1 MYTKERYS
9 SPDCEI
15 INLKIEGVI
24 CASGLETGF
33 DPTFG
38 DPFNEEQNW
47 QLMKKI
53 TLLTIFGLALMALSA
68 CNKEEVTASRTL
80 KLDLNIIHDSD
91 TKAVKTGW
99 ESGDKIYVFFGKPAD
114 HTTPAYLTLTFD
126 GSSWTEAWTAGLEAE
141 IASTASGK
149 LHAVYTPGK
158 LGTISYDP
166 YYKEYRFTGSDHGW
180 YLKCENVSYTVSE
193 GVLAATLNMARPS
206 DFVQFYLEGQ
216 AANAG
221 KLQFSGDKILKVEVS
236 GLDQTRFRQ
245 GNYNYGR
252 PIDGVAYKGGLMFSG
267 LLKEDASGV
276 EASHTLTITDTKG
289 TRDTKD
295 DVVYTTK
302 ATKTMKYGDAFVL
315 PALDNAAW
323 TVTP

>member
-1 MYTKERYS
+1 
-9 SPDCEI
+9 
-15 INLKIEGVI
+15 
-24 CASGLETGF
+24 
-33 DPTFG
+33 
-38 DPFNEEQNW
+38 
-47 QLMKKI
+47 MKKI

-114 HTTPAYLTLTFD
+114 HTTPAYLTLTYN
-126 GSSWTEAWTAGLEAE
+126 GSTWTEDWTAGLEAE
-141 IASTASGK
+141 IASTASGT

-158 LGTISYDP
+158 LGTMSYSTYLKTYQFFD
-166 YYKEYRFTGSDHGW
+166 GDAGW

-206 DFVQFYLEGQ
+206 NFVQFYLEGQ

-221 KLQFSGDKILKVEVS
+221 KLQFSGDKILKVKVS
-236 GLDQTRFRQ
+236 SISETGFRQ
-245 GNYNYGR
+245 GNYGYGDA
-252 PIDGVAYKGGLMFSG
+252 IDGVAYKGGLMFSG
-267 LLKEDASGV
+267 LLKSDASGV
-276 EASHTLTITDTKG
+276 EASHKLTITDTKG

-295 DVVYTTK
+295 DVVYTTT

>member
-1 MYTKERYS
+1 
-9 SPDCEI
+9 
-15 INLKIEGVI
+15 
-24 CASGLETGF
+24 
-33 DPTFG
+33 
-38 DPFNEEQNW
+38 
-47 QLMKKI
+47 MKKI

-114 HTTPAYLTLTFD
+114 HPTPAYLTLTFD

-141 IASTASGK
+141 IASTASGT

-158 LGTISYDP
+158 LGTMSYSTYLKTYKFWDGDP
-166 YYKEYRFTGSDHGW
+166 GW
-180 YLKCENVSYTVSE
+180 YLKCEKVSYTVSE

-267 LLKEDASGV
+267 LLKSDARGV

>member
-1 MYTKERYS
+1 
-9 SPDCEI
+9 
-15 INLKIEGVI
+15 
-24 CASGLETGF
+24 
-33 DPTFG
+33 
-38 DPFNEEQNW
+38 
-47 QLMKKI
+47 MKKI

-80 KLDLNIIHDSD
+80 KLDLNIIHDID

-114 HTTPAYLTLTFD
+114 HPTPAYLTLTFD

-141 IASTASGK
+141 IASTASGT

-158 LGTISYDP
+158 LGTMSYSTYLKTYKFWDGDP
-166 YYKEYRFTGSDHGW
+166 GW

-193 GVLAATLNMARPS
+193 GVLAATLNMVRPS

-221 KLQFSGDKILKVEVS
+221 KLQFSGDKILKVKISSIS
-236 GLDQTRFRQ
+236 GTGFGQS
-245 GNYNYGR
+245 NYSYGYA
-252 PIDGVAYKGGLMFSG
+252 IDGVAYKGGLMFSG
-267 LLKEDASGV
+267 LLKSDARGI
-276 EASHTLTITDTKG
+276 ETSHTLKITDTKG
-289 TRDTKD
+289 TNDTKD
-295 DVVYTTK
+295 DVVYTITAMK
-302 ATKTMKYGDAFVL
+302 KMKYGDAFVL

>member
-1 MYTKERYS
+1 
-9 SPDCEI
+9 
-15 INLKIEGVI
+15 
-24 CASGLETGF
+24 
-33 DPTFG
+33 
-38 DPFNEEQNW
+38 
-47 QLMKKI
+47 MKKI

-99 ESGDKIYVFFGKPAD
+99 ESGDKIYVFFGKPED
-114 HTTPAYLTLTFD
+114 HTTPAYLTLTYN
-126 GSSWTEAWTAGLEAE
+126 GSTWTEDWTAGLEAE
-141 IASTASGK
+141 IAATASGT
-149 LHAVYTPGK
+149 LHAVYTPGT
-158 LGTISYDP
+158 LGTIIYDSYWKR
-166 YYKEYRFTGSDHGW
+166 YSFTGSDPGW

-221 KLQFSGDKILKVEVS
+221 KLQFSGDKILKVKIS
-236 GLDQTRFRQ
+236 GLTYSTQVYTTIFSQ
-245 GNYNYGR
+245 ANSSYGDA
-252 PIDGVAYKGGLMFSG
+252 IDGVAYKGGLMFSG
-267 LLKEDASGV
+267 ILKSNAKGV
-276 EASHTLTITDTKG
+276 ETSHTLTITDTKG

-295 DVVYTTK
+295 DVVYTTT

-323 TVTP
+323 SVTP

>member
-1 MYTKERYS
+1 
-9 SPDCEI
+9 
-15 INLKIEGVI
+15 
-24 CASGLETGF
+24 
-33 DPTFG
+33 
-38 DPFNEEQNW
+38 
-47 QLMKKI
+47 MKKI

-114 HTTPAYLTLTFD
+114 HPTPAYLTLTFD

-141 IASTASGK
+141 IASTASGT

-206 DFVQFYLEGQ
+206 NFVQFYLEGQ

-221 KLQFSGDKILKVEVS
+221 KLQFSGDKILKVKVS
-236 GLDQTRFRQ
+236 SISETGFKQ
-245 GNYNYGR
+245 GSHGYGSA
-252 PIDGVAYKGGLMFSG
+252 IDGVAYKGGLMFSG
-267 LLKEDASGV
+267 ILKSDARGI
-276 EASHTLTITDTKG
+276 ETSHTLKITDTKG
-289 TRDTKD
+289 TNDTAD
-295 DVVYTTK
+295 DVVYTIT
-302 ATKTMKYGDAFVL
+302 ATKKMKVNDAFVL

>member
-1 MYTKERYS
+1 
-9 SPDCEI
+9 
-15 INLKIEGVI
+15 
-24 CASGLETGF
+24 
-33 DPTFG
+33 
-38 DPFNEEQNW
+38 
-47 QLMKKI
+47 MKKI

-80 KLDLNIIHDSD
+80 KLDLNIIHGSD

-114 HTTPAYLTLTFD
+114 HTTPAYLTLTYN
-126 GSSWTEAWTAGLEAE
+126 GSTWTEDWTAGLEAE

-221 KLQFSGDKILKVEVS
+221 KLQFSGDKILKVKVS
-236 GLDQTRFRQ
+236 SISETGFKQ
-245 GNYNYGR
+245 GSHGYGSA
-252 PIDGVAYKGGLMFSG
+252 IDGVAYKGGLMFSG

-323 TVTP
+323 DVTP

>member
-1 MYTKERYS
+1 
-9 SPDCEI
+9 
-15 INLKIEGVI
+15 
-24 CASGLETGF
+24 
-33 DPTFG
+33 
-38 DPFNEEQNW
+38 
-47 QLMKKI
+47 MKKI

-80 KLDLNIIHDSD
+80 KLDLNIIHDID

-114 HTTPAYLTLTFD
+114 HPTPAYLTLTYN
-126 GSSWTEAWTAGLEAE
+126 GSTWTEDWTAGLEAE
-141 IASTASGK
+141 IAATASGT

-158 LGTISYDP
+158 LGTMSYSTYLKTYQFFDGD
-166 YYKEYRFTGSDHGW
+166 TGW
-180 YLKCENVSYTVSE
+180 YLKCEKVSYTVSE

-206 DFVQFYLEGQ
+206 NFVQFYLEGQ

-236 GLDQTRFRQ
+236 GLDQTGFRQ

-267 LLKEDASGV
+267 ILKSDARGI
-276 EASHTLTITDTKG
+276 ETSHTLKITGTKG
-289 TRDTKD
+289 TVDKAD
-295 DVVYTTK
+295 DVVYTIT
-302 ATKTMKYGDAFVL
+302 ATKKMKVNDAFVL

-323 TVTP
+323 AVTP

>member
-114 HTTPAYLTLTFD
+114 HPTPAYLTLTYN
-126 GSSWTEAWTAGLEAE
+126 GSTWTEDWTAGLEAE

-166 YYKEYRFTGSDHGW
+166 YYKEYDFKGCDHGW
-180 YLKCENVSYTVSE
+180 YLKCENVSYTVSG

-236 GLDQTRFRQ
+236 GLTETRFSQ
-245 GNYNYGR
+245 ANYNYGR

-267 LLKEDASGV
+267 LLKDDAIGV
-276 EASHTLTITDTKG
+276 ETSHTLIITDTKG
-289 TRDTKD
+289 TNDSLD
-295 DVVYTTK
+295 DVVYTTT
-302 ATKTMKYGDAFVL
+302 ATKTMKVGDAFVL

>member
-1 MYTKERYS
+1 
-9 SPDCEI
+9 
-15 INLKIEGVI
+15 
-24 CASGLETGF
+24 
-33 DPTFG
+33 
-38 DPFNEEQNW
+38 
-47 QLMKKI
+47 MKKI
-53 TLLTIFGLALMALSA
+53 TLLTILGVALMAFSA
-68 CNKEEVTASRTL
+68 CNKEEVPASKTL

-99 ESGDKIYVFFGKPAD
+99 ESGDKIYVFFGKPED
-114 HTTPAYLTLTFD
+114 HTTPAYLTLTYN

-221 KLQFSGDKILKVEVS
+221 KLQFSGDKILKVKVS
-236 GLDQTRFRQ
+236 SISETGFKQ
-245 GNYNYGR
+245 GSHGYGSA
-252 PIDGVAYKGGLMFSG
+252 IDGVAYKGGLMFSG
-267 LLKEDASGV
+267 ILKSDARGI
-276 EASHTLTITDTKG
+276 ETSHTLKITDTKG
-289 TRDTKD
+289 TNDTAD
-295 DVVYTTK
+295 DVVYTIT
-302 ATKTMKYGDAFVL
+302 ATKKMKVNDAFVL

>member
-1 MYTKERYS
+1 
-9 SPDCEI
+9 
-15 INLKIEGVI
+15 
-24 CASGLETGF
+24 
-33 DPTFG
+33 
-38 DPFNEEQNW
+38 
-47 QLMKKI
+47 MKKI
-53 TLLTIFGLALMALSA
+53 TLFTIFGVALMALSA
-68 CNKEEVTASRTL
+68 CSKEEVPAPKTL

-114 HTTPAYLTLTFD
+114 HTTPAYLTLTYGG
-126 GSSWTEAWTAGLEAE
+126 GSWNEAWTAGLEAE
-141 IASTASGK
+141 IAATASGK
-149 LHAVYTPGK
+149 LHAIYTPGS
-158 LGTISYDP
+158 LGTISYNSYDKR
-166 YYKEYRFTGSDHGW
+166 YDFNGSDPGW
-180 YLKCENVSYTVSE
+180 YLKCEKVSYTVSE
-193 GVLAATLNMARPS
+193 GVLAATLNMACPD

-221 KLQFSGDKILKVEVS
+221 KLQFSGDKILKVKISSIS
-236 GLDQTRFRQ
+236 GTGFGQS
-245 GNYNYGR
+245 NYSYGYA
-252 PIDGVAYKGGLMFSG
+252 IDGVAYKGGLMFSG

-323 TVTP
+323 SVTP

>member
-1 MYTKERYS
+1 
-9 SPDCEI
+9 
-15 INLKIEGVI
+15 
-24 CASGLETGF
+24 
-33 DPTFG
+33 
-38 DPFNEEQNW
+38 
-47 QLMKKI
+47 MKKI

-114 HTTPAYLTLTFD
+114 HTTPAYLTLTYN
-126 GSSWTEAWTAGLEAE
+126 GSTWTEDWTAGLEAE
-141 IASTASGK
+141 IAATASGT

-158 LGTISYDP
+158 LGTMSYSTYLKTYQFFDGD
-166 YYKEYRFTGSDHGW
+166 TGW
-180 YLKCENVSYTVSE
+180 YLKCEKVSYTVSE

-206 DFVQFYLEGQ
+206 NFVQFYLEGQ

-221 KLQFSGDKILKVEVS
+221 KLQFSGDKILKVKVS
-236 GLDQTRFRQ
+236 SISETGFKQ
-245 GNYNYGR
+245 GSHGYGSA
-252 PIDGVAYKGGLMFSG
+252 IDGVAYKGGLMFSG
-267 LLKEDASGV
+267 ILKSDARGI
-276 EASHTLTITDTKG
+276 ETSHTLKITDTKG
-289 TRDTKD
+289 TVDKAD
-295 DVVYTTK
+295 DVVYTIT
-302 ATKTMKYGDAFVL
+302 ATKKMKVNDAFVL

>member
-1 MYTKERYS
+1 
-9 SPDCEI
+9 
-15 INLKIEGVI
+15 
-24 CASGLETGF
+24 
-33 DPTFG
+33 
-38 DPFNEEQNW
+38 
-47 QLMKKI
+47 MKKI

-99 ESGDKIYVFFGKPAD
+99 ESGDKIYVFFGKPED
-114 HTTPAYLTLTFD
+114 HTTPAYLTLTYN

-141 IASTASGK
+141 IAATASGT
-149 LHAVYTPGK
+149 LHAVYTPGT
-158 LGTISYDP
+158 LGTIIYDSYWKR
-166 YYKEYRFTGSDHGW
+166 YSFTGSDPGW

-221 KLQFSGDKILKVEVS
+221 KLQFSGDKILKVKIS
-236 GLDQTRFRQ
+236 GLTYSTQVYTTIFSQ
-245 GNYNYGR
+245 ANSSYGDA
-252 PIDGVAYKGGLMFSG
+252 IDGVAYKGGLMFSG
-267 LLKEDASGV
+267 ILKSNAKGV
-276 EASHTLTITDTKG
+276 ETSHTLTITDTKG

-295 DVVYTTK
+295 DVVYTTT

-323 TVTP
+323 SVTP

>member
-1 MYTKERYS
+1 
-9 SPDCEI
+9 
-15 INLKIEGVI
+15 
-24 CASGLETGF
+24 
-33 DPTFG
+33 
-38 DPFNEEQNW
+38 
-47 QLMKKI
+47 MKKI

-126 GSSWTEAWTAGLEAE
+126 GSSWTEDWTAGLEAE

-323 TVTP
+323 DVTP

>member
-1 MYTKERYS
+1 
-9 SPDCEI
+9 
-15 INLKIEGVI
+15 
-24 CASGLETGF
+24 
-33 DPTFG
+33 
-38 DPFNEEQNW
+38 
-47 QLMKKI
+47 MKKI

-80 KLDLNIIHDSD
+80 KLDLNIIHGSD

-114 HTTPAYLTLTFD
+114 HPTPAYLTLTFD

-141 IASTASGK
+141 IASTASGT

-158 LGTISYDP
+158 LGTMSYSTYLKTYQFFD
-166 YYKEYRFTGSDHGW
+166 GDAGW

-193 GVLAATLNMARPS
+193 GVLAATLNMARPRN
-206 DFVQFYLEGQ
+206 FVQFYLEGQ

-221 KLQFSGDKILKVEVS
+221 KLQFSGDKILKVKVS
-236 GLDQTRFRQ
+236 SISETGFKQ
-245 GNYNYGR
+245 GSHGYGSA
-252 PIDGVAYKGGLMFSG
+252 IDGVAYKGGLMFSG
-267 LLKEDASGV
+267 ILKSDARGI
-276 EASHTLTITDTKG
+276 ETSHTLKITDTKG
-289 TRDTKD
+289 TVDKAD
-295 DVVYTTK
+295 DVVYTIT
-302 ATKTMKYGDAFVL
+302 ATKKMKVNDAFVL

>member
-24 CASGLETGF
+24 CASDLETGF

-114 HTTPAYLTLTFD
+114 HPTPAYLTITYN
-126 GSSWTEAWTAGLEAE
+126 GSTWTEDWTAGLEAE

>member
-1 MYTKERYS
+1 
-9 SPDCEI
+9 
-15 INLKIEGVI
+15 
-24 CASGLETGF
+24 
-33 DPTFG
+33 
-38 DPFNEEQNW
+38 
-47 QLMKKI
+47 MKKI

-114 HTTPAYLTLTFD
+114 HPTPAYLTLTFD

-141 IASTASGK
+141 IASTESGK

-158 LGTISYDP
+158 LGTISYSSYDKR
-166 YYKEYRFTGSDHGW
+166 YNFNGSDPGW

-221 KLQFSGDKILKVEVS
+221 KLQFSGDKILKVKVS
-236 GLDQTRFRQ
+236 SISETGFKQ
-245 GNYNYGR
+245 GSHGYGSA
-252 PIDGVAYKGGLMFSG
+252 IDGVAYKGGLMFSG
-267 LLKEDASGV
+267 ILKSDARGI
-276 EASHTLTITDTKG
+276 ETSHTLKITDTKG
-289 TRDTKD
+289 TNDTAD
-295 DVVYTTK
+295 DVVYTIT
-302 ATKTMKYGDAFVL
+302 ATKKMKVNDAFVL

>member
-1 MYTKERYS
+1 
-9 SPDCEI
+9 
-15 INLKIEGVI
+15 
-24 CASGLETGF
+24 
-33 DPTFG
+33 
-38 DPFNEEQNW
+38 
-47 QLMKKI
+47 MKKI

-80 KLDLNIIHDSD
+80 KLDLNIIHDID

-114 HTTPAYLTLTFD
+114 HTTPAYLTLTYN
-126 GSSWTEAWTAGLEAE
+126 GSTWTEDWTAGLEAE
-141 IASTASGK
+141 IASTASGT

-166 YYKEYRFTGSDHGW
+166 YYKEYKFTGSDHGW

-206 DFVQFYLEGQ
+206 NFVQFYLEGQ

-221 KLQFSGDKILKVEVS
+221 KLQFSGDKILKVKVS
-236 GLDQTRFRQ
+236 SISETGFKQ
-245 GNYNYGR
+245 GSHGYGSA
-252 PIDGVAYKGGLMFSG
+252 IDGVAYKGGLMFSG
-267 LLKEDASGV
+267 ILKSDARGI
-276 EASHTLTITDTKG
+276 ETSHTLKITDTKG
-289 TRDTKD
+289 TNDTAD
-295 DVVYTTK
+295 DVVYTIT
-302 ATKTMKYGDAFVL
+302 ATKKMKVNDAFVL